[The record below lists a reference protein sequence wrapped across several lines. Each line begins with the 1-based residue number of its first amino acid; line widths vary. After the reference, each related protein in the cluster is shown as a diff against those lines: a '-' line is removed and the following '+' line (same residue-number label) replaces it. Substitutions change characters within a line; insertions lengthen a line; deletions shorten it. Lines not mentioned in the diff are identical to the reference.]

1 MTMMVVVLLIGI
13 DYSDGGE
20 NAKHG
25 DSDGGSGGD
34 DCDGSVR
41 RRSESVDS
49 HMCWGLNSH

>member
-41 RRSESVDS
+41 MTVRIR
-49 HMCWGLNSH
+49 